1 MHVLLD
7 HMLIARIRL
16 TYGHMRAL
24 DVRRTIHTYIYIYI
38 YIGKIL
44 PLNSLVWDS
53 LTLTPIIHEVS

>member
-38 YIGKIL
+38 YRK
-44 PLNSLVWDS
+44 NSAVE
-53 LTLTPIIHEVS
+53 LTSVGLAHAHPNYS